1 MGHQT
6 RQGAAL
12 HWQAPILNS
21 HMTLWALDIYEVKW
35 ELYIS
40 TIEIL
45 IVSKSARVL
54 TYERTFSTQ
63 TPKSSPTSCHNKN
76 NILITKTF
84 KFTNKYFRVTSK
96 TLEMMEMKHTNV
108 DRLNILNA
116 TLQICLIILMR
127 RKTSQIQIMKMTMKK
142 CPRKN

>member
-1 MGHQT
+1 M
-6 RQGAAL
+6 
-12 HWQAPILNS
+12 
-21 HMTLWALDIYEVKW
+21 
-35 ELYIS
+35 
-40 TIEIL
+40 
-45 IVSKSARVL
+45 VSKSARVL
-54 TYERTFSTQ
+54 TYERRFSTQ

-96 TLEMMEMKHTNV
+96 RLEMMEMKHTDV

-142 CPRKN
+142 SPRKN